1 MTIGI
6 YHIVAHHES
15 LISLSCDDAASAARS
30 NYVTYV
36 SRAARWFRSI
46 RHTSIVAVLAAG
58 SLSACNPVTL
68 DDAERRPPDVF
79 DRIRSIDLLPQSPAA
94 QEPNANVADARQDA
108 VYTGSNVTTLAS
120 ADTRAS
126 KNSVGGGGGPDG
138 YELNFE
144 NTPITTVAKVVIGDI
159 LGVGYTIDPRVQGT
173 ITLASGRP
181 VPKADV
187 LFVLE
192 NALRVSNVVLVRETT
207 GYRLIPLG
215 EAAGA
220 GNVDGDPAR
229 AEPGYGVSVV
239 PLQYVSAQT
248 LIKLLDS
255 FATRPGSVRAD
266 TARNMLLIQGSGA
279 ERRTAIETVLSF
291 DAEWMQGQSI
301 GIFPVRNTTPDPLVT
316 ELEKIVDSSEGG
328 LGQNLIKFQSI
339 GRMNSILVVAR
350 KPGLLKTAATW
361 IKRLDN
367 GESNVSVRVYR
378 IRYGEARQMARVLND
393 MFNIGGSNGSE
404 PPLNQI
410 APGSGVLATSSGDQV
425 ASSGQFGA
433 GFGSP
438 ANSSTRVRQQLGITP
453 PTQRGAGVDL
463 ATAPPTGGPS
473 GALSVGSS
481 VGGSAPLLT
490 GVRITPDVVN
500 NSLLVYASR
509 ENYRIIE
516 RAIQQIDRP
525 QMQVAIDAT
534 IAEVT
539 LNNDLNYGVQFFLTS
554 HDLGLRPDKGS
565 ALNSAATQP
574 PTVDASGVAN
584 AFLNRAFP
592 GFNFLVGPEAQ
603 PRVILDALHAVTSV
617 KVLSNPSL
625 VVIDNQP
632 AILQVG
638 DQVPISTGSATV
650 LTANN
655 TIVNTIDYR
664 DTGIIL
670 RVIPRVN
677 VNGIVRL
684 DIEQEISNVAP
695 TSSTTT
701 TLTPTVSQR
710 RVKSSVSIASG
721 QTVLLAGLISERQNR
736 GSNGIPLLD
745 QLPQPIGDLFATSR
759 TNGLARTEL
768 IIFIRPQ
775 IIRDGVDAHF
785 VAEEMRAKL
794 RGDAGANA
802 PIGPLTTKLR

>member
-1 MTIGI
+1 MLRVGKPPRRLRSVRGAL
-6 YHIVAHHES
+6 IVAAFA
-15 LISLSCDDAASAARS
+15 LGCGC
-30 NYVTYV
+30 
-36 SRAARWFRSI
+36 
-46 RHTSIVAVLAAG
+46 LAA
-58 SLSACNPVTL
+58 CNLITL
-68 DDAERRPPDVF
+68 DDASNRSPDVF
-79 DRIRSIDLLPQSPAA
+79 DHVRSIDLLPRSPT
-94 QEPNANVADARQDA
+94 QPESNANAPDRRQPSVYGGAD
-108 VYTGSNVTTLAS
+108 VTALAA
-120 ADTRAS
+120 ADTRAQARPEE
-126 KNSVGGGGGPDG
+126 GGNG

-144 NTPITTVAKVVIGDI
+144 NTPVTTVAKVVLGDI

-173 ITLASGRP
+173 ISLASGRP
-181 VPKADV
+181 VPKADI

-192 NALRVSNVVLVRETT
+192 NALRVSNVVLVKETA
-207 GYRLIPLG
+207 GYRIVPLG
-215 EAAGA
+215 DAVGS
-220 GNVDGDPAR
+220 GNVDQDPGR
-229 AEPGYGVSVV
+229 AEPGYGISVV
-239 PLQYVSAQT
+239 PLQYVSAPT

-255 FATRPGSVRAD
+255 FATKPGAIRAD
-266 TARNMLLIQGSGA
+266 AARNMLLIQGSGA

-301 GIFPVRNTTPDPLVT
+301 GIFPVRNSTPEPIIA
-316 ELEKIVDSSEGG
+316 ELEKIVDSGEGG

-350 KPGLLKTAATW
+350 KPQLVTIAATW

-367 GESNVSVRVYR
+367 GDNSNTSVRVYR
-378 IRYGEARQMARVLND
+378 VRYGEARQMARVIND
-393 MFNIGGSNGSE
+393 MFVGAGSTGLDS
-404 PPLNQI
+404 PVNQI
-410 APGSGVLATSSGDQV
+410 APGSGAVATSSGDRS
-425 ASSGQFGA
+425 ASNGQFGT
-433 GFGSP
+433 GFGTPSG
-438 ANSSTRVRQQLGITP
+438 ANSRVRQQLGIAP
-453 PTQRGAGVDL
+453 PNQPGGATDAAPPPGAGGVADARTGASGGTPML
-463 ATAPPTGGPS
+463 A
-473 GALSVGSS
+473 
-481 VGGSAPLLT
+481 

-500 NSLLVYASR
+500 NSLLIYASA

-516 RAIQQIDRP
+516 RALQQIDRP

-554 HDLGLRPDKGS
+554 RELGLKPNTGS
-565 ALNSAATQP
+565 ALNTSATQP
-574 PTVDASGVAN
+574 PAVDASGVAN

-592 GFNFLVGPEAQ
+592 GFNFLIGPEAQ

-650 LTANN
+650 LTTSN

-670 RVIPRVN
+670 RVVPRIN

-684 DIEQEISNVAP
+684 DIEQEISNVTP
-695 TSSTTT
+695 TAGST

-710 RVKSSVSIASG
+710 RVKSSISVAAG
-721 QTVLLAGLISERQNR
+721 QTVLLAGLISERQER
-736 GSNGIPLLD
+736 GGSGIPLLD
-745 QLPQPIGDLFATSR
+745 QLPEPFNAAFSQR
-759 TNGLARTEL
+759 TNGLTRTEL

-785 VAEEMRAKL
+785 VAEEMRSKL
-794 RGDAGANA
+794 RGTAGAMA
-802 PIGPLTTKLR
+802 PSGPLTTKLR

>member
-1 MTIGI
+1 MIQRLQKR
-6 YHIVAHHES
+6 Y
-15 LISLSCDDAASAARS
+15 
-30 NYVTYV
+30 NYVTHV
-36 SRAARWFRSI
+36 SRAARRIQSARSASRI
-46 RHTSIVAVLAAG
+46 VVVAVGCASLAA
-58 SLSACNPVTL
+58 CNLIAV
-68 DDAERRPPDVF
+68 DDAQRHPTDVF
-79 DRIRSIDLLPQSPAA
+79 DRIRAVDLLPRSVNP
-94 QEPNANVADARQDA
+94 QEPNANAPDRRQA
-108 VYTGSNVTTLAS
+108 AIYTDESVTGLAS
-120 ADTRAS
+120 ADTRGQT
-126 KNSVGGGGGPDG
+126 KSVGGGSDG

-144 NTPITTVAKVVIGDI
+144 NTPVTTVAKVVLGDI

-192 NALRVSNVVLVRETT
+192 NALRVSNVVLVREIA
-207 GYRLIPLG
+207 GFRLVPLG
-215 EAAGA
+215 EAIGS
-220 GNVDGDPAR
+220 GNVDNDPAR

-255 FATRPGSVRAD
+255 FATRPGTVRAD
-266 TARNMLLIQGSGA
+266 AARNMLLIQGSGA

-291 DAEWMQGQSI
+291 DAEWMQGQSV
-301 GIFPVRNTTPDPLVT
+301 GIFPVHNTAPDPVIT
-316 ELEKIVDSSEGG
+316 ELEKIVDSGDGG

-350 KPGLLKTAATW
+350 KPDLLKTAATW

-367 GESNVSVRVYR
+367 GDNANTSVRVYR
-378 IRYGEARQMARVLND
+378 VRYGEARQMARVLND
-393 MFNIGGSNGSE
+393 MFNSGGNNGLD
-404 PPLNQI
+404 PPPNQT
-410 APGSGVLATSSGDQV
+410 APGSGAVAVSSGDQI
-425 ASSGQFGA
+425 ASNGQFGT
-433 GFGSP
+433 GFGTQSS
-438 ANSSTRVRQQLGITP
+438 ANTRVRQQLGI
-453 PTQRGAGVDL
+453 
-463 ATAPPTGGPS
+463 APPAQRAGGADPAAAPLSGGLPGGPP
-473 GALSVGSS
+473 
-481 VGGSAPLLT
+481 GGTPLLA

-500 NSLLVYASR
+500 NSLLVYASQA
-509 ENYRIIE
+509 NYRIIE

-565 ALNSAATQP
+565 ALNTAARQP
-574 PTVDASGVAN
+574 PTVDASGIAN

-592 GFNFLVGPEAQ
+592 GFNFLVGPQAQ

-650 LTANN
+650 LTTNN

-670 RVIPRVN
+670 RVVPRVN

-695 TSSTTT
+695 TSGTTA

-721 QTVLLAGLISERQNR
+721 QTVLLAGLISERQER
-736 GSNGIPLLD
+736 GNNSIPLLD
-745 QLPQPIGDLFATSR
+745 QLPQPLGDVFSTNR

-785 VAEEMRAKL
+785 VAEEMRSKL
-794 RGDAGANA
+794 RGAAGAYA
-802 PIGPLTTKLR
+802 PSGPLTTKLR

>member
-1 MTIGI
+1 M
-6 YHIVAHHES
+6 
-15 LISLSCDDAASAARS
+15 
-30 NYVTYV
+30 
-36 SRAARWFRSI
+36 
-46 RHTSIVAVLAAG
+46 
-58 SLSACNPVTL
+58 
-68 DDAERRPPDVF
+68 
-79 DRIRSIDLLPQSPAA
+79 
-94 QEPNANVADARQDA
+94 
-108 VYTGSNVTTLAS
+108 
-120 ADTRAS
+120 
-126 KNSVGGGGGPDG
+126 
-138 YELNFE
+138 
-144 NTPITTVAKVVIGDI
+144 
-159 LGVGYTIDPRVQGT
+159 
-173 ITLASGRP
+173 
-181 VPKADV
+181 
-187 LFVLE
+187 LE
-192 NALRVSNVVLVRETT
+192 NALRVSNVVLVREIA
-207 GYRLIPLG
+207 GFRLVPLG
-215 EAAGA
+215 EAIGS
-220 GNVDGDPAR
+220 GNVDNDPAR

-255 FATRPGSVRAD
+255 FATRPGTVRAD
-266 TARNMLLIQGSGA
+266 AARNMLLIQGSGA

-291 DAEWMQGQSI
+291 DAEWMQGQSV
-301 GIFPVRNTTPDPLVT
+301 GIFPVHNTAPDPVIT
-316 ELEKIVDSSEGG
+316 ELEKIVDSGDGG

-350 KPGLLKTAATW
+350 KPDLLKTAATW

-367 GESNVSVRVYR
+367 GDNANTSVRVYR
-378 IRYGEARQMARVLND
+378 VRYGEARQMARVLND
-393 MFNIGGSNGSE
+393 MFNSGGNNGLD
-404 PPLNQI
+404 PPPNQT
-410 APGSGVLATSSGDQV
+410 APGSGAVAVSSGDQI
-425 ASSGQFGA
+425 ASNGQFGT
-433 GFGSP
+433 GFGTQSS
-438 ANSSTRVRQQLGITP
+438 ANTRVRQQLGI
-453 PTQRGAGVDL
+453 
-463 ATAPPTGGPS
+463 APPAQRAGGADPAAAPLSGGLPGGPPGGTS
-473 GALSVGSS
+473 GGT
-481 VGGSAPLLT
+481 PLLA

-500 NSLLVYASR
+500 NSLLVYASQA
-509 ENYRIIE
+509 NYRIIE

-565 ALNSAATQP
+565 ALNTAARQP
-574 PTVDASGVAN
+574 PTVDASGIAN

-592 GFNFLVGPEAQ
+592 GFNFLVGPQAQ

-650 LTANN
+650 LTTNN

-670 RVIPRVN
+670 RVVPRVN

-695 TSSTTT
+695 TSGTTA

-721 QTVLLAGLISERQNR
+721 QTVLLAGLISERQER
-736 GSNGIPLLD
+736 GNNSIPLLD
-745 QLPQPIGDLFATSR
+745 QLPQPLGDVFSTNR

-785 VAEEMRAKL
+785 VAEEMRSKL
-794 RGDAGANA
+794 RGAAGAYA
-802 PIGPLTTKLR
+802 PSGPLTTKLR